1 MTDELTCKEVARLI
15 SEGLDA
21 ELPASEGARLRLHF
35 AICENCRNVNA
46 QMAFL
51 TGPAARQGTSFS
63 QSQGTGV
70 SVLSRAGSRAGIPPI
85 PSA

>member
-51 TGPAARQGTSFS
+51 RQAT
-63 QSQGTGV
+63 
-70 SVLSRAGSRAGIPPI
+70 RALRPPD
-85 PSA
+85 ADD